1 MSDSLRDQ
9 LLQAG
14 FKQPAKEPA
23 KGKQRHNRKPKKN
36 GNPTSGQ
43 RDQRP
48 AKAQEQS
55 ATDAAAAER
64 KAIKAK
70 IKTLIESTE
79 TKDFAGDVVYRFTL
93 QNRIRE
99 LHVKEDIR
107 KQLVDG
113 SLTITRLNGSTRL
126 VPVAVV
132 DQIRELNP
140 EWAVVTM
147 QSGSSDD
154 NEGYEDFAVP
164 DDIVW

>member
-14 FKQPAKEPA
+14 FKQTAKEPA
-23 KGKQRHNRKPKKN
+23 KGKQRHNRKPRKN
-36 GNPTSGQ
+36 GNSASVQ
-43 RDQRP
+43 RDKKQ
-48 AKAQEQS
+48 AKAQEQ
-55 ATDAAAAER
+55 AAIDAAAAER
-64 KAIKAK
+64 KATKAK
-70 IKTLIESTE
+70 IKALIESSE
-79 TKDFAGDVVYRFTL
+79 TKDFAGEVVYRFTL

-132 DQIRELNP
+132 EQIRELNP
-140 EWAVVTM
+140 EWAAVSK
-147 QSGSSDD
+147 QSDSSED
-154 NEGYEDFAVP
+154 NEGYEDFVVP